1 MGENKMKITVTSVAT
16 YKGHS
21 LKENGNVDLTLK
33 FKYDELVKTIQLT
46 QMLNND
52 VKIVAKLPGDKPI
65 ALGMFRIKSINI
77 DGDGESTLKLNSL
90 NDFVEV
96 DNLNSLVT
104 KEAFQ
109 VKFAADIE
117 SEDGD
122 DEE

>member
-1 MGENKMKITVTSVAT
+1 MKITVQSVAT

-21 LKENGNVDLTLK
+21 LKENGNINLTLK
-33 FKYDELVKTIQLT
+33 FKYDELVKTIQLA

-52 VKIVAKLPGDKPI
+52 VKVAVRLPGESSI
-65 ALGMFRIKSINI
+65 SLGMFRIKNISI
-77 DGDGESTLKLNSL
+77 DDDGESTLKLNSL

-109 VKFAADIE
+109 IKFVTEIE
-117 SEDGD
+117 KEEE

>member
-1 MGENKMKITVTSVAT
+1 MKVTVKSVAT

-33 FKYDELVKTIQLT
+33 FRYDELVKTIQLT

-52 VKIVAKLPGDKPI
+52 VKVIARLPGEQPI
-65 ALGMFRIKSINI
+65 GLGMFRIKSIGI
-77 DGDGESTLKLNSL
+77 DGDGETTLKLNSL

-96 DNLNSLVT
+96 DNLNGLVT

-117 SEDGD
+117 SEDGNDD

>member
-1 MGENKMKITVTSVAT
+1 MEIVVKSVAT

-21 LKENGNVDLTLK
+21 LKENGNVNLTLK

-52 VKIVAKLPGDKPI
+52 VKAIVKLPGEKPI
-65 ALGMFRIKSINI
+65 VLGMFRIKSINV
-77 DGDGESTLKLNSL
+77 DGDGESVLKLNSL

>member
-1 MGENKMKITVTSVAT
+1 MEIVVKSVAT

-33 FKYDELVKTIQLT
+33 LEYGELTKTIQLC

-52 VKIVAKLPGDKPI
+52 VKAVAKLPGGKPI
-65 ALGMFRIKSINI
+65 ALGMFRIKSITI

-96 DNLNSLVT
+96 DNLNNLVT

-109 VKFAADIE
+109 IRFTADIE

>member
-1 MGENKMKITVTSVAT
+1 MELAVKSVAT

-33 FKYDELVKTIQLT
+33 FKYDSLVKTIQFC

-52 VKIVAKLPGDKPI
+52 VKIVAKLPGARPL
-65 ALGMFRIKSINI
+65 ALGMFRIKNINI

-96 DNLNSLVT
+96 DNLNNLVT
-104 KEAFQ
+104 KEEFQ
-109 VKFAADIE
+109 VKLTADVE
-117 SEDGD
+117 SEDD
-122 DEE
+122 EDEE